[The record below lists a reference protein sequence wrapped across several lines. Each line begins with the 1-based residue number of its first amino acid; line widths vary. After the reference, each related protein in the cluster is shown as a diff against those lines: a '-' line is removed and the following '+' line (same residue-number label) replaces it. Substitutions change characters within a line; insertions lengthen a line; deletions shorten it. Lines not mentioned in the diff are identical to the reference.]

1 MASSSIVKE
10 DKYRTYL
17 QGDEERNTKWRF
29 GAPPNYDVVNKLFE
43 DGKTKVVCV
52 CVCVFF
58 VINNVG
64 LGVCGVVLIC
74 IRSSLISIIK
84 KTVILI
90 SYICFFMSAGMA
102 SGVT

>member
-52 CVCVFF
+52 CVFF
-58 VINNVG
+58 F
-64 LGVCGVVLIC
+64 CD
-74 IRSSLISIIK
+74 
-84 KTVILI
+84 
-90 SYICFFMSAGMA
+90 
-102 SGVT
+102 

>member
-1 MASSSIVKE
+1 M
-10 DKYRTYL
+10 
-17 QGDEERNTKWRF
+17 
-29 GAPPNYDVVNKLFE
+29 
-43 DGKTKVVCV
+43 
-52 CVCVFF
+52 CVFF

-102 SGVT
+102 SGVTWRAGADFGKELVNGILSQGGYKRLQINGP